1 MSNLK
6 LVLFPN
12 PYCEDPRKAL
22 RDSDI
27 WGPFFFNVFFLGLT
41 LSWSASVKKVR
52 ELEFELV
59 NFFFIFIF
67 SICFDCISLICGIN
81 ACLEEFCGLSN

>member
-12 PYCEDPRKAL
+12 LYREDPRKAL
-22 RDSDI
+22 RDSDL
-27 WGPFFFNVFFLGLT
+27 WGSFLFNAFLGLT
-41 LSWSASVKKVR
+41 LSWLTSVKKVR

-59 NFFFIFIF
+59 NF
-67 SICFDCISLICGIN
+67 
-81 ACLEEFCGLSN
+81 